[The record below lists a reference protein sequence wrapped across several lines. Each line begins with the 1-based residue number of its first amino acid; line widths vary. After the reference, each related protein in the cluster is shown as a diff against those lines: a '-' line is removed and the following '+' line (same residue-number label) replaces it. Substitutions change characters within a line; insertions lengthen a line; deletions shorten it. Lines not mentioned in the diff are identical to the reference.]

1 VKQEGYTFTLG
12 RRERLMRGIRFSIA
26 LLSLVVLSV
35 TAVGLAGDRE
45 AAVIKGELSY
55 QLAASG
61 LIERGSMKAM
71 VPTEVV
77 RGVAS
82 CYYSQDSVREAAALA
97 NFIVGLE
104 AATDAYFAEL
114 IATCEQRAI
123 EAEIECPENLTD
135 MTCEEYD
142 QQEREYTRLRCLGNE
157 EIAPDIDAGLLVMIE
172 LQSFLAGEAAAL
184 GSDVLEGE
192 IELAAAIASNMVE
205 GCSAPPYNDE
215 GIADENPW
223 SVPGSGG
230 GNLGVTPGGAQDIG
244 YVREV
249 VETGYVPLPTHL
261 AVEGLFSEH
270 HLPIEEEEPCQQL
283 LCVRSAVAAA
293 PVFNRDDMSYFV
305 QVGFSSGLTAETFER
320 PPLNL
325 AVVIDKSG
333 SMRDSGTENEP
344 KIGAVKSALQL
355 MVDRL
360 GEDDRLAII
369 AFNNDAWL
377 MMESTPVTDREEIK
391 RIIGS
396 LTAAGGTCI
405 ECGLQ
410 LGFEIVAAN
419 QSEERLAR
427 VLLLTDALPNVGR
440 TGEGAFLTMASEYA
454 DIGIGLST
462 FGVGFNFGQELV
474 SELSRIRGG
483 NYFFLEDAARIEEIF
498 TVDFDYLVT
507 PLAYDLHMEVQPSA
521 GFVTKD
527 VYGIESWDTEQTI
540 QLDVNTLFLSRN
552 HGAVLLELATKSP
565 RASRG
570 RTAVSSW

>member
-1 VKQEGYTFTLG
+1 
-12 RRERLMRGIRFSIA
+12 
-26 LLSLVVLSV
+26 LVVLSV
-35 TAVGLAGDRE
+35 TAAGLLAGERE
-45 AAVIKGELSY
+45 SVVIKGDLSY
-55 QLAASG
+55 QLASSG
-61 LIERGSMKAM
+61 LIEQGSMKAK
-71 VPTEVV
+71 VPTDVV
-77 RGVAS
+77 RGMAP
-82 CYYSQDSVREAAALA
+82 YFFSQDSVREAAALA
-97 NFIVGLE
+97 NFIIGLE
-104 AATDAYFAEL
+104 VATDAYFAEL
-114 IATCEQRAI
+114 IAICEQQAD
-123 EAEIECPENLTD
+123 EAEIECPEDLTD

-142 QQEREYTRLRCLGNE
+142 QQEREYIRLRCLGNE
-157 EIAPDIDAGLLVMIE
+157 RTPPDIDAGLLVMSE
-172 LQSFLAGEAAAL
+172 LQSFLASESAMLDGE
-184 GSDVLEGE
+184 VLDGE
-192 IELAAAIASNMVE
+192 IELAAAIADNMAE
-205 GCSAPPYNDE
+205 GSSAPPYNDE
-215 GIADENPW
+215 GMADENPW
-223 SVPGSGG
+223 SVPGGG

-249 VETGYVPLPTHL
+249 VEMGYVPLPTHL

-293 PVFNRDDMSYFV
+293 PVFPSDDMSYFV

-344 KIGAVKSALQL
+344 KIGAVISALQL

-377 MMESTPVTDREEIK
+377 MMESSPVTDREEVK
-391 RIIGS
+391 RIIGT

-410 LGFEIVAAN
+410 LGFEVVAVN
-419 QSEERLAR
+419 QPEERSDR

-440 TGEGAFLTMASEYA
+440 TGEGAFLTMARDYA
-454 DIGIGLST
+454 DLGIGLST
-462 FGVGFNFGQELV
+462 FGVGYNFGQELV
-474 SELSRIRGG
+474 LELSRIRGG

-507 PLAYDLHMEVQPSA
+507 PLAYDLHMELQPSA

-527 VYGIESWDTEQTI
+527 VYGIESWDAEQMI
-540 QLDVNTLFLSRN
+540 QLDVSTLFLSRN